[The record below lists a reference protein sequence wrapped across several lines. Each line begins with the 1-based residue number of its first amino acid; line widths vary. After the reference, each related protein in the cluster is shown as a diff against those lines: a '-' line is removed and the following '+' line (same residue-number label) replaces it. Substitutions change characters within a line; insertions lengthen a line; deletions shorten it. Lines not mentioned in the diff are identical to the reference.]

1 MTQAHPTTG
10 ATVDPECPVSLER
23 LGEVYRAD
31 DYDLPYILEEIP
43 ALTRAK
49 LAAYLYGKS
58 HMHQLGLKV
67 ARACER
73 DDPLAAPGRHLDLRR
88 RLSGLQPGLAVDHR
102 ADFAHRL
109 DQVVPLAGA
118 GHLIG
123 SVIYGQSRLK
133 PAQAAPEVEVPAG
146 RGKGG
151 QAAPPK
157 KVSGGWAAGN
167 GIAAQ
172 SKLRPLAAEPPR
184 LILTFFGGAACPPLP
199 RLCAPFPSPAM
210 RRCGA
215 S

>member
-31 DYDLPYILEEIP
+31 EYDLPYILEEIP

-73 DDPLAAPGRHLDLRR
+73 DDLIR
-88 RLSGLQPGLAVDHR
+88 AV
-102 ADFAHRL
+102 
-109 DQVVPLAGA
+109 GE
-118 GHLIG
+118 IG

-133 PAQAAPEVEVPAG
+133 APEAAPEPDAPAVRG
-146 RGKGG
+146 RA

-157 KVSGGWAAGN
+157 KVKISLGGSAAKGR
-167 GIAAQ
+167 
-172 SKLRPLAAEPPR
+172 S
-184 LILTFFGGAACPPLP
+184 FD
-199 RLCAPFPSPAM
+199 
-210 RRCGA
+210 
-215 S
+215 